1 MTRRLGR
8 RCSRKPTRRR
18 QRRHGRNAI
27 LWRRWPTSFRH
38 VRRRRPRR
46 AAIARRLQPA
56 RRLKRAPNRALL
68 SRGPN
73 RAPLRCRRHRCR
85 HPQIPRR
92 PIKASPR
99 WHIASKRRC
108 ASPMLR
114 PKRALPRRS
123 RVRNHDKNRD
133 RNRAK
138 RNPLSRPRRPNH
150 SPRRRRHH
158 NRAPPARP
166 SRSRRA
172 AHRQNRPR
180 APRSTTISNRRWQ
193 VCWVA
198 RQTRAE

>member
-1 MTRRLGR
+1 MKRRLGR

-27 LWRRWPTSFRH
+27 LWRHWPMSFRR
-38 VRRRRPRR
+38 VRHRHLRR
-46 AAIARRLQPA
+46 AAFARRLLRV
-56 RRLKRAPNRALL
+56 RRLKHAQNRALS

-73 RAPLRCRRHRCR
+73 RAPPPPRCRRHRPR
-85 HPQIPRR
+85 RPRTPRR

-99 WHIASKRRC
+99 WRIASKRHC

-114 PKRALPRRS
+114 PKRAPRRRS
-123 RVRNHDKNRD
+123 RV

-138 RNPLSRPRRPNH
+138 RNPLSRPRRPNRH
-150 SPRRRRHH
+150 RRRH

-166 SRSRRA
+166 SRSPHAARR
-172 AHRQNRPR
+172 RRNRLR